1 MFRFGY
7 IVYNGCD
14 GNSFWKQTVS
24 ALSRTLDIPRVRAV
38 VGLRPPL
45 LDGHTHKDMV
55 RVPVQVLR
63 RADKALANG
72 RGPESKTCLDPL
84 HSGGARGHTKW
95 MAWLFLRAS
104 PSKQRF
110 AVLHTGSKPA
120 RTPLPVPIRPRDPR
134 VVCTAVVEK
143 EMATSACAPVRVR
156 LEPRDPDSRI
166 DLVSRSS
173 IDYMFKVF
181 SESDVLTWS
190 NLLSHPLTKPFLPRS
205 CLVF

>member
-1 MFRFGY
+1 MP
-7 IVYNGCD
+7 
-14 GNSFWKQTVS
+14 
-24 ALSRTLDIPRVRAV
+24 LD
-38 VGLRPPL
+38 
-45 LDGHTHKDMV
+45 
-55 RVPVQVLR
+55 
-63 RADKALANG
+63 
-72 RGPESKTCLDPL
+72 
-84 HSGGARGHTKW
+84 SGGARGHTKW

-173 IDYMFKVF
+173 IDDMFKVF

-190 NLLSHPLTKPFLPRS
+190 NFPSHPLSVPSSELLKVLDLDIDGTAASKPLRCTGS
-205 CLVF
+205 VDA